1 MMLNSIQCKIK
12 FKILAQQ
19 LHGETAENVKNLA
32 GYLSSRLRFKP
43 EPPKYEVVITTDMI
57 L

>member
-1 MMLNSIQCKIK
+1 MLNSIQCKIK